1 MKVSYNWLK
10 DYLDIDLPW
19 EKVSEI
25 LTDIGLE
32 VEGEEQTESVKGGLK
47 GLVVG
52 EVTFKDKHPGAD
64 RLSVTK
70 VNIGA
75 EEELSIVCGA
85 PNVAQ
90 GQKVVV
96 ATVGTMLYPSEG
108 EPFKIKKGKI
118 RGEVSEGMICAED
131 EIGLGASHD
140 GIMVLPSETA
150 VGTPASEFFKV
161 EKDTIFEIG
170 LTPNRSDAT
179 SQLGVAK
186 DLAAALKINH
196 GHSGKVNEPDVSGF
210 TVDNNAMP
218 IEVVVENTTACPRY
232 AGVSIKGVTIA
243 ESPEWL
249 KKRLRALGVATK
261 NNVVDITNFILHEL
275 GQPLHAFDADEID
288 GNKVIVKNLA
298 DGSKFTTLDDVE
310 RELSGE
316 DLMICDGASNGMCI
330 AGVFGG
336 TKSGVKDSTKN
347 IFLESAHFNATSIR
361 RSSTRHLLRTDAAKC
376 FEKGSDPN
384 LCLYALKRAAL
395 LIKELAGGEIASDV
409 VDIYP
414 NPVAKAEVSVKFSHV
429 NRLIGD
435 DLSKDEVRNILA
447 AMEIDILNEDGDDFK
462 VAIPTNK
469 VDVIREADVIEE
481 ILRIYGLNKVAIP
494 TQVKSA
500 LTYGLQPDPFKIKNI
515 AGDYLA
521 YNGFNEMMAVSI
533 TESKYFKEI
542 LPIDESQ
549 LIYINN
555 TANMHLDVMRPSM
568 LFSGLEAILHNQ
580 NRRSADLRLFE
591 FGHTYVKKE
600 DDYVEDEHLTLF
612 MTGQRYSEGWLNK
625 DKEQVTFY
633 TLKTYV
639 MNLMA
644 RLGLSGFQE
653 SKSENDVFGFGMK
666 FHRGPQV
673 LVELGRVKG
682 KLTKAMDIKHPV
694 FYADFNWDLILR
706 ALRKHKID
714 FVELNKFPAVRR
726 DLALVLNTTVK
737 FNEVEAIAKKTGK
750 KMLKAVNLFD
760 VFEDADKLGEGKKS
774 YAISLVFEDVTKTL
788 KDKDVD
794 KVMNQMIQN
803 FENKLGA
810 IIRK

>member
-19 EKVSEI
+19 EELSKI

-52 EVTFKDKHPGAD
+52 EVTFRDKHPNAD
-64 RLSVTK
+64 KLSISRI
-70 VNIGA
+70 NIGA
-75 EEELSIVCGA
+75 EELHIVCGA
-85 PNVAQ
+85 PNLAE

-96 ATVGTMLYPSEG
+96 ATIGTMLYPNEG

-140 GIMVLPSETA
+140 GIMVLPADTV

-186 DLAAALKINH
+186 DLAAALKINNA
-196 GHSGKVNEPDVSGF
+196 HSGKVNVPDVSAF
-210 TVDNNAMP
+210 KVDNHDLP
-218 IEVVVENTTACPRY
+218 IEVIVENSEACPRY
-232 AGVSIKGVTIA
+232 AGVSIKGVTIK

-249 KKRLRALGVATK
+249 KKRLRSLGIATK
-261 NNVVDITNFILHEL
+261 NNIVDITNFILHEL
-275 GQPLHAFDADEID
+275 GQPLHAFDADEIE
-288 GNKVIVKNLA
+288 GGKVIVKNLA
-298 DGSKFTTLDDVE
+298 DGSKFTTLDEIE
-310 RELSGE
+310 RKLSEE
-316 DLMICDGASNGMCI
+316 DLMICDGDSNGMCI

-336 TKSGVKDSTKN
+336 TKSGVKDSTTN
-347 IFLESAHFNATSIR
+347 IFLESAHFNAISIR

-376 FEKGSDPN
+376 YEKGSDAN
-384 LCLYALKRAAL
+384 ICVFALKRAAL
-395 LIKELAGGEIASDV
+395 LIQELGGGTIASEIT
-409 VDIYP
+409 DIYP
-414 NPVAKAEVSVKFSHV
+414 NKVAKATVEVKFSHV

-435 DLSKDEVRNILA
+435 DLTKEEVRNILS
-447 AMEIDILNEDGDDFK
+447 AMEIEILTEEGDDFK

-469 VDVIREADVIEE
+469 VDVTREADVIEE

-494 TQVKSA
+494 RQVKSA
-500 LTYGLQPDPFKIKNI
+500 LTYGLQPDPFKIRNI
-515 AGDYLA
+515 AGDLLA
-521 YNGFNEMMAVSI
+521 ANGFNEMMAVSI

-542 LPIDESQ
+542 LPMDESQ

-568 LFSGLEAILHNQ
+568 LFSGLEAIQRNQ
-580 NRRSADLRLFE
+580 NRRSTDLRLFE
-591 FGHTYVKKE
+591 FGHTYLKGK
-600 DDYVEDEHLTLF
+600 DDYIESEHLTLF
-612 MTGQRYSEGWLNK
+612 MTGQRHPEGWLNK
-625 DKEQVTFY
+625 DKQQVTFY
-633 TLKTYV
+633 SLKSYV
-639 MNLMA
+639 LNLME
-644 RLGLSGFQE
+644 RLGLNGFQE
-653 SKSENDVFGFGMK
+653 SDTDSDVFGFGMK

-682 KLTKAMDIKHPV
+682 KLSKAMDIKNPV
-694 FYADFNWDLILR
+694 FYADFNWDLILK

-714 FVELNKFPAVRR
+714 FVGLNKFPTMRR
-726 DLALVLNTTVK
+726 DLALVLDTKVK
-737 FNEVEAIAKKTGK
+737 FSEVQAIAKKTGK
-750 KMLKAVNLFD
+750 KLLQSVNLFD
-760 VFEDADKLGEGKKS
+760 VFEDQSKLGEGKKS
-774 YAISLVFEDVTKTL
+774 YAISMVFEDASKTL

-794 KVMNQMIQN
+794 KVMSQMIQN
-803 FENKLGA
+803 FEKKLGA
-810 IIRK
+810 IIRT